1 MPTLNLDEM
10 RERDDVELREE
21 IEKLRKE
28 FFDLR
33 FKSATEAVASP
44 ARFHHIRRDIARLQT
59 LLRERALGVRGQKV
73 AAKPAAR

>member
-1 MPTLNLDEM
+1 MATMNLQEM
-10 RERDDVELREE
+10 REREDAELRQE

-44 ARFHHIRRDIARLQT
+44 ARFRQIRHDVARLET
-59 LLRERALGVRGQKV
+59 ILAERAKRIRNQAPHG
-73 AAKPAAR
+73 AAQA